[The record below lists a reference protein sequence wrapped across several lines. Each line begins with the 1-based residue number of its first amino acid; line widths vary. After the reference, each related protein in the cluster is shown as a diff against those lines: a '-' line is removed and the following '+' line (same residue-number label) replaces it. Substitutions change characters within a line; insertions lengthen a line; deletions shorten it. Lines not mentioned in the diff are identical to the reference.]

1 MKKFRHYA
9 LLLVTAMAV
18 FGCSKDYDDT
28 ELKQD
33 ISDLQS
39 RVEKLETWC
48 TTVNSQI
55 SALQG
60 LVTALEA
67 KDYVTGVSPVI
78 NGYTITFSKSD
89 AITIYNG
96 KDGAKGADGV
106 TPVIGVDQF
115 EGEYYWTVK
124 IGTAAATWML
134 DADGKK
140 IRTTGDKGADGSAGI
155 NGQSPVLSVA
165 TDTDGKVYWK
175 VNGEW
180 LLNSGKKVQA
190 TGDKGDKGETGSA
203 GSAGA
208 AGADGAQ
215 GDAVFAADGVTV
227 DKTKGTVTFTLAG
240 EDGETFTLPMASEM
254 KIFKEFTDCMVRPA
268 MKTLTLDLNLKQDE
282 YTAIKAE
289 LTSSKGMTTA
299 IVKATRA
306 AAGSPWGVTLKEPTF
321 NADKSIKENAVVTF
335 DFPADVAEDE
345 FALLKVAVID
355 TKGQEHAATRI
366 IVYSTKV
373 AVESVTLNQVT
384 IDVNVGDEA
393 NLIATVTPA
402 DATTQTLKWESSDDE
417 IVTVD
422 AAGKVT
428 GVKAGSATITVTSTA
443 DATKTAT
450 CAVTV
455 KSVAVTGVTLEGD
468 KTIAIGETLK
478 LTATIAPANATNKKI
493 TWNSSN
499 PEIASVGTDGTIEG
513 KAAGET
519 TVTVTTED
527 GSKTATCKVEVTSIK
542 AYNVGD
548 YYPDADDSSTA
559 VGVVF
564 QTTNGGVHGKV
575 ISLDETTTQWST
587 VNNYLIIDDY
597 NDGAA
602 NTKIIMEQ
610 AEAATKYPAAA
621 WCVAKGTGWYLPAM
635 GELEYFGR
643 IFRANVTTYN
653 TKFTNAGGTAIGLAW
668 EEDYYWTSNTDD
680 SGGNSAISFYGGGGS
695 MSTSGKDN
703 CRVRACYVY

>member
-48 TTVNSQI
+48 TTVNGQI

-67 KDYVTGVSPVI
+67 KDYVTGVSPVT

-106 TPVIGVDQF
+106 TPVIGVDKF

-124 IGTAAATWML
+124 IGTTAATWML

-140 IRTTGDKGADGSAGI
+140 IRTTGDKGVDGSAGI
-155 NGQSPVLSVA
+155 NGQSPVLSVV

-190 TGDKGDKGETGSA
+190 TGDKGDKGET

-240 EDGETFTLPMASEM
+240 EDGATFTLPMASEM

-335 DFPADVAEDE
+335 DFPTDVAEDE
-345 FALLKVAVID
+345 FALLKVTVID

-393 NLIATVTPA
+393 NLIATITPA

-428 GVKAGSATITVTSTA
+428 GVKVGSATITVTSTA

-450 CAVTV
+450 CTVTV

-468 KTIAIGETLK
+468 KAIAIGETVK

-493 TWNSSN
+493 IWNSSN
-499 PEIASVGTDGTIEG
+499 PEIASIGTDGTIEG

-527 GSKTATCKVEVTSIK
+527 GSKTATCKVEVTSIPLK

-564 QTTNGGVHGKV
+564 KITNRGVHGKV
-575 ISLDETTTQWST
+575 ISLDETTAQWST
-587 VNNYLIIDDY
+587 VNHYFTINDY

-610 AEAATKYPAAA
+610 AEADTKYPAAA
-621 WCVAKGTGWYLPAM
+621 WCVAKGVGWYLPAK
-635 GELEYFGR
+635 GELTGFGN
-643 IFRANVTTYN
+643 IWYANPTTYN
-653 TKFTNAGGTAIGLAW
+653 TKFTNAGGTAINL
-668 EEDYYWTSNTDD
+668 DTFKNYYWTSNTD
-680 SGGNSAISFYGGGGS
+680 SGSDSAISFNGGGS
-695 MSTSGKDN
+695 STSGKPSYK
-703 CRVRACYVY
+703 VRACYAY

>member
-48 TTVNSQI
+48 TTVNGQI

-67 KDYVTGVSPVI
+67 KDYVTGVSPVT
-78 NGYTITFSKSD
+78 NGYTINFSKSES
-89 AITIYNG
+89 ITIYNG

-106 TPVIGVDQF
+106 TPVIGVDKF

-124 IGTAAATWML
+124 IGTTAATWML

-140 IRTTGDKGADGSAGI
+140 IRTTGDKGVDGSAGI
-155 NGQSPVLSVA
+155 NGQSPVLSVV

-190 TGDKGDKGETGSA
+190 TGDKGDKGET

-240 EDGETFTLPMASEM
+240 EDGATFTLPMASEM

-335 DFPADVAEDE
+335 DFPTDVAEDE
-345 FALLKVAVID
+345 FALLKVTVID

-393 NLIATVTPA
+393 NLIATITPA

-428 GVKAGSATITVTSTA
+428 GVKVGSATITVTSTA

-450 CAVTV
+450 CTVTV

-468 KTIAIGETLK
+468 KAIAIGETVK

-493 TWNSSN
+493 IWNSSN
-499 PEIASVGTDGTIEG
+499 PEIASIGTDGTIEG

-527 GSKTATCKVEVTSIK
+527 GSKTATCKVEVTGIPLK

-564 QTTNGGVHGKV
+564 KITNGGVHGKV
-575 ISLDETTTQWST
+575 ISLDETTAQWST
-587 VNNYLIIDDY
+587 VNHYFTINDY

-610 AEAATKYPAAA
+610 AEADTKYPAAA
-621 WCVAKGTGWYLPAM
+621 WCVAKGVGWYLPAK
-635 GELEYFGR
+635 GELTGFGN
-643 IFRANVTTYN
+643 IWYANPTTYN
-653 TKFTNAGGTAIGLAW
+653 TKFTNAGGTAINL
-668 EEDYYWTSNTDD
+668 DTFKNYYWTSNTD
-680 SGGNSAISFYGGGGS
+680 SGSDSAISFNGGGS
-695 MSTSGKDN
+695 STSGKPSYK
-703 CRVRACYVY
+703 VRACYAY

>member
-48 TTVNSQI
+48 TTVNGQI

-67 KDYVTGVSPVI
+67 KDYVTGVSPVT

-96 KDGAKGADGV
+96 KDGAKGTDGV
-106 TPVIGVDQF
+106 TPVIGVDKF

-124 IGTAAATWML
+124 IGTTAATWML

-140 IRTTGDKGADGSAGI
+140 IRTTGDKGVDGSAGI
-155 NGQSPVLSVA
+155 NGQSPVLSVV

-190 TGDKGDKGETGSA
+190 TGDKGDKGET

-240 EDGETFTLPMASEM
+240 EDGATFTLPMASEM

-335 DFPADVAEDE
+335 DFPTDVAEDE
-345 FALLKVAVID
+345 FALLKVTVID

-393 NLIATVTPA
+393 NLIATITPA

-428 GVKAGSATITVTSTA
+428 GVKVGSATITVTSTA

-450 CAVTV
+450 CTVTV

-468 KTIAIGETLK
+468 KAIAIGETVK

-493 TWNSSN
+493 IWNSSN
-499 PEIASVGTDGTIEG
+499 PEIASIGTDGTIEG

-527 GSKTATCKVEVTSIK
+527 GSKTATCKVEVTSIPLK

-564 QTTNGGVHGKV
+564 KITNGGVHGKV
-575 ISLDETTTQWST
+575 ISLDETTAQWST
-587 VNNYLIIDDY
+587 VNHYFTINDY

-610 AEAATKYPAAA
+610 AEADTKYPAAA
-621 WCVAKGTGWYLPAM
+621 WCVAKGVGWYLPAK
-635 GELEYFGR
+635 GELTGFGN
-643 IFRANVTTYN
+643 IWYANPTTYN
-653 TKFTNAGGTAIGLAW
+653 TKFTNAGGTAINL
-668 EEDYYWTSNTDD
+668 DTFKNYYWTSNTD
-680 SGGNSAISFYGGGGS
+680 SGSDSAISFNGGGS
-695 MSTSGKDN
+695 STSGKPSYK
-703 CRVRACYVY
+703 VRACYAY

>member
-48 TTVNSQI
+48 TTVNGQI

-67 KDYVTGVSPVI
+67 KDYVTGVSPVT
-78 NGYTITFSKSD
+78 NGYTINFSKSES
-89 AITIYNG
+89 ITIYNG

-106 TPVIGVDQF
+106 TPVIGVDKF

-124 IGTAAATWML
+124 IGTTAATWML

-140 IRTTGDKGADGSAGI
+140 IRTTGDKGVDGSAGI
-155 NGQSPVLSVA
+155 NGQSPVLSVV

-190 TGDKGDKGETGSA
+190 TGDKGDKGET

-240 EDGETFTLPMASEM
+240 EDGATFTLPMASEM

-268 MKTLTLDLNLKQDE
+268 MKTLTLDLNLKHDE

-335 DFPADVAEDE
+335 DFPTDVAEDE
-345 FALLKVAVID
+345 FALLKVTVID

-393 NLIATVTPA
+393 NLIATITPA

-428 GVKAGSATITVTSTA
+428 GVKVGSATITVTSTA

-450 CAVTV
+450 CTVTV

-468 KTIAIGETLK
+468 KAIAIGETVK

-493 TWNSSN
+493 IWNSSN
-499 PEIASVGTDGTIEG
+499 PEIASIGTDGTIEG

-527 GSKTATCKVEVTSIK
+527 GSKTATCKVEVTSIPLK

-564 QTTNGGVHGKV
+564 KITNGGVHGKV
-575 ISLDETTTQWST
+575 ISLDETTAQWST
-587 VNNYLIIDDY
+587 VNHYFTINDY

-610 AEAATKYPAAA
+610 AEADTKYPAAA
-621 WCVAKGTGWYLPAM
+621 WCVAKGVGWYLPAK
-635 GELEYFGR
+635 GELTGFGN
-643 IFRANVTTYN
+643 IWYANPTTYN
-653 TKFTNAGGTAIGLAW
+653 TKFTNAGGTAINL
-668 EEDYYWTSNTDD
+668 DTFKNYYWTSNTD
-680 SGGNSAISFYGGGGS
+680 SGSDSAISFNGGGS
-695 MSTSGKDN
+695 STSGKPSYK
-703 CRVRACYVY
+703 VRACYAY

>member
-48 TTVNSQI
+48 TTVNGQI

-67 KDYVTGVSPVI
+67 KDYVTGVSPVT

-106 TPVIGVDQF
+106 TPVIGVDKF

-124 IGTAAATWML
+124 IGTTAATWML

-140 IRTTGDKGADGSAGI
+140 IRTTGDKGVDGSAGI
-155 NGQSPVLSVA
+155 NGQSPVLSVV

-190 TGDKGDKGETGSA
+190 TGDKGDKGET

-240 EDGETFTLPMASEM
+240 EDGATFTLPMASEM
-254 KIFKEFTDCMVRPA
+254 KIFKEFTDCMVHPA

-335 DFPADVAEDE
+335 DFPTDVAEDE
-345 FALLKVAVID
+345 FALLKVTVID

-393 NLIATVTPA
+393 NLIATITPA

-428 GVKAGSATITVTSTA
+428 GVKVGSATITVTSTA

-450 CAVTV
+450 CTVTV

-468 KTIAIGETLK
+468 KAIAIGETVK

-493 TWNSSN
+493 IWNSSN
-499 PEIASVGTDGTIEG
+499 PEIASIGTDGTIEG

-527 GSKTATCKVEVTSIK
+527 GSKTATCKVEVTSIPLK

-564 QTTNGGVHGKV
+564 KITNGGVHGKV
-575 ISLDETTTQWST
+575 ISLDETTAQWST
-587 VNNYLIIDDY
+587 VNHYFTINDY

-610 AEAATKYPAAA
+610 AEADTKYPAAA
-621 WCVAKGTGWYLPAM
+621 WCVAKGVGWYLPAK
-635 GELEYFGR
+635 GELTGFGN
-643 IFRANVTTYN
+643 IWYANPTTYN
-653 TKFTNAGGTAIGLAW
+653 TKFTNAGGTAINL
-668 EEDYYWTSNTDD
+668 DTFKNYYWTSNTD
-680 SGGNSAISFYGGGGS
+680 SGSDSAISFNGGGS
-695 MSTSGKDN
+695 STSGKPSYK
-703 CRVRACYVY
+703 VRACYAY

>member
-48 TTVNSQI
+48 TTVNGQI

-67 KDYVTGVSPVI
+67 KDYVTGVSPVT
-78 NGYTITFSKSD
+78 NGYTINFSKSES
-89 AITIYNG
+89 ITIYNG

-106 TPVIGVDQF
+106 TPVIGVDKF

-124 IGTAAATWML
+124 IGTTAATWML

-140 IRTTGDKGADGSAGI
+140 IRTTGDKGVDGSAGI
-155 NGQSPVLSVA
+155 NGQSPVLSVV

-190 TGDKGDKGETGSA
+190 TGDKGDKGET

-240 EDGETFTLPMASEM
+240 EDGATFTLPMASEM

-335 DFPADVAEDE
+335 DFPTDVAEDE
-345 FALLKVAVID
+345 FALLKVTVID

-393 NLIATVTPA
+393 NLIATITPA

-428 GVKAGSATITVTSTA
+428 GVKVGSATITVTSTA

-450 CAVTV
+450 CTVTV

-468 KTIAIGETLK
+468 KAIAIGETVK
-478 LTATIAPANATNKKI
+478 LTATIAPANATNKKNI
-493 TWNSSN
+493 WNSSN
-499 PEIASVGTDGTIEG
+499 PEIASIGTDGTIEG

-527 GSKTATCKVEVTSIK
+527 GSKTATCKVEVTSIPLK

-564 QTTNGGVHGKV
+564 KITNGGVHGKV
-575 ISLDETTTQWST
+575 ISLDETTAQWST
-587 VNNYLIIDDY
+587 VNHYFTINDY

-610 AEAATKYPAAA
+610 AEADTKYPAAA
-621 WCVAKGTGWYLPAM
+621 WCVAKGVGWYLPAK
-635 GELEYFGR
+635 GELTGFGN
-643 IFRANVTTYN
+643 IWYANPTTYN
-653 TKFTNAGGTAIGLAW
+653 TKFTNAGGTAINL
-668 EEDYYWTSNTDD
+668 DTFKNYYWTSNTD
-680 SGGNSAISFYGGGGS
+680 SGSDSAISFNGGGS
-695 MSTSGKDN
+695 STSGKPSYK
-703 CRVRACYVY
+703 VRACYAY

>member
-48 TTVNSQI
+48 TTVNGQI

-67 KDYVTGVSPVI
+67 KDYVTGVSPVT

-106 TPVIGVDQF
+106 TPVIGVDKF

-124 IGTAAATWML
+124 TGTAAATWIL

-140 IRTTGDKGADGSAGI
+140 IRTTGDKGADGSAGVA
-155 NGQSPVLSVA
+155 GTSPVLSVA
-165 TDTDGKVYWK
+165 ADTDGKVYWK

-190 TGDKGDKGETGSA
+190 TGDKGDKGET

-240 EDGETFTLPMASEM
+240 EDGATFTLPMASEM

-335 DFPADVAEDE
+335 DFPTDVAEDE
-345 FALLKVAVID
+345 FALLKVTVID

-393 NLIATVTPA
+393 NLIATITPA

-450 CAVTV
+450 CTVTV

-468 KTIAIGETLK
+468 KAIAIGETVK
-478 LTATIAPANATNKKI
+478 LTATIAPANATNKKNI
-493 TWNSSN
+493 WNSSN
-499 PEIASVGTDGTIEG
+499 PEIASIGTDGTIEG

-527 GSKTATCKVEVTSIK
+527 GSKTATCKVEVTSIPLK

-564 QTTNGGVHGKV
+564 KITNGGVHGKV
-575 ISLDETTTQWST
+575 ISLDETTAQWST
-587 VNNYLIIDDY
+587 VNHYFTINDY

-610 AEAATKYPAAA
+610 AEADTKYPAAA
-621 WCVAKGTGWYLPAM
+621 WCVAKGVGWYLPAK
-635 GELEYFGR
+635 GELTGFGN
-643 IFRANVTTYN
+643 IWYANPTTYN
-653 TKFTNAGGTAIGLAW
+653 TKFTNAGGTAINL
-668 EEDYYWTSNTDD
+668 DTFKNYYWTSNTD
-680 SGGNSAISFYGGGGS
+680 SGSDSAISFNGGGS
-695 MSTSGKDN
+695 STSGKPSYK
-703 CRVRACYVY
+703 VRACYAY

>member
-48 TTVNSQI
+48 TTVNGQI

-67 KDYVTGVSPVI
+67 KDYVTGVSPVT

-96 KDGAKGADGV
+96 KDGAKGTDGV
-106 TPVIGVDQF
+106 TPVIGVDKF

-124 IGTAAATWML
+124 IGTTAATWML

-140 IRTTGDKGADGSAGI
+140 IRTTGDKGVDGSAGI
-155 NGQSPVLSVA
+155 NGQSPVLSVV

-190 TGDKGDKGETGSA
+190 TGDKGDKGET

-240 EDGETFTLPMASEM
+240 EDGATFTLPMASEM

-335 DFPADVAEDE
+335 DFPTDVAEDE
-345 FALLKVAVID
+345 FALLKVTVID

-393 NLIATVTPA
+393 NLIATITPA

-428 GVKAGSATITVTSTA
+428 GVKVGSATITVTSTA

-450 CAVTV
+450 CTVTV

-468 KTIAIGETLK
+468 KAIAIGETVK

-493 TWNSSN
+493 IWNSSN
-499 PEIASVGTDGTIEG
+499 PEIASIGTDGTIEG

-527 GSKTATCKVEVTSIK
+527 GSKTATCKVEVTSIPLK

-564 QTTNGGVHGKV
+564 KITNGGVHGKV
-575 ISLDETTTQWST
+575 ISLDETTAQWST
-587 VNNYLIIDDY
+587 VNHYFTINDY

-610 AEAATKYPAAA
+610 AEADTKYPAAA
-621 WCVAKGTGWYLPAM
+621 WCVAKGVGWYLPAKA
-635 GELEYFGR
+635 ELTGFGN
-643 IFRANVTTYN
+643 IWYANPTTYN
-653 TKFTNAGGTAIGLAW
+653 TKFTNAGGTAINL
-668 EEDYYWTSNTDD
+668 DTFKNYYWTSNTD
-680 SGGNSAISFYGGGGS
+680 SGSDSAISFNGGGS
-695 MSTSGKDN
+695 STSGKPSYK
-703 CRVRACYVY
+703 VRACYAY

>member
-48 TTVNSQI
+48 TTVNGQI

-67 KDYVTGVSPVI
+67 KDYVTGVSPVT
-78 NGYTITFSKSD
+78 NGYTINFSKSES
-89 AITIYNG
+89 ITIYNG

-106 TPVIGVDQF
+106 TPVIGVDKF

-124 IGTAAATWML
+124 TGTAAATWIL

-140 IRTTGDKGADGSAGI
+140 IRTTGDKGADGSAGVA
-155 NGQSPVLSVA
+155 GTSPVLSVA
-165 TDTDGKVYWK
+165 ADTDGKVYWK

-190 TGDKGDKGETGSA
+190 TGDKGDKGET

-240 EDGETFTLPMASEM
+240 EDGATFTLPMASEM

-335 DFPADVAEDE
+335 DFPTDVAEDE
-345 FALLKVAVID
+345 FALLKVTVID

-393 NLIATVTPA
+393 NLIATITPA

-450 CAVTV
+450 CTVTV

-468 KTIAIGETLK
+468 KAIAIGETVK

-493 TWNSSN
+493 IWNSSN
-499 PEIASVGTDGTIEG
+499 PEIASIGTDGTIEG

-527 GSKTATCKVEVTSIK
+527 GSKTATCKVEVTSIPLK

-564 QTTNGGVHGKV
+564 KITNGGVHGKV
-575 ISLDETTTQWST
+575 ISLDETTAQWST
-587 VNNYLIIDDY
+587 VNHYFTINDY

-610 AEAATKYPAAA
+610 AEADTKYPAAA
-621 WCVAKGTGWYLPAM
+621 WCVAKGVGWYLPAK
-635 GELEYFGR
+635 GELTGFGN
-643 IFRANVTTYN
+643 IWYANPTTYN
-653 TKFTNAGGTAIGLAW
+653 TKFTNAGGTAINL
-668 EEDYYWTSNTDD
+668 DTFKNYYWTSNTD
-680 SGGNSAISFYGGGGS
+680 SGSDSAISFNGGGS
-695 MSTSGKDN
+695 STSGKPSYK
-703 CRVRACYVY
+703 VRACYAY

>member
-48 TTVNSQI
+48 TTVNGQI

-67 KDYVTGVSPVI
+67 KDYVTGVSPVT
-78 NGYTITFSKSD
+78 NGYTINFSKSES
-89 AITIYNG
+89 ITIYNG

-106 TPVIGVDQF
+106 TPVIGVDKF
-115 EGEYYWTVK
+115 EGESYWTVK
-124 IGTAAATWML
+124 IGTTAATWML

-140 IRTTGDKGADGSAGI
+140 IRTTGDKGVDGSAGI
-155 NGQSPVLSVA
+155 NGQSPVLSVV

-190 TGDKGDKGETGSA
+190 TGDKGDKGET

-240 EDGETFTLPMASEM
+240 EDGATFTLPMASEM

-335 DFPADVAEDE
+335 DFPTDVAEDE
-345 FALLKVAVID
+345 FALLKVTVID

-393 NLIATVTPA
+393 NLIATITPA

-428 GVKAGSATITVTSTA
+428 GVKVGSATITVTSTA

-450 CAVTV
+450 CTVTV

-468 KTIAIGETLK
+468 KAIAIGETVK

-493 TWNSSN
+493 IWNSSN
-499 PEIASVGTDGTIEG
+499 PEIASIGTDGTIEG

-527 GSKTATCKVEVTSIK
+527 GSKTATCKVEVTSIPLK

-564 QTTNGGVHGKV
+564 KITNGGVHGKV
-575 ISLDETTTQWST
+575 ISLDETTAQWST
-587 VNNYLIIDDY
+587 VNHYFTINDY

-610 AEAATKYPAAA
+610 AEADTKYPAAA
-621 WCVAKGTGWYLPAM
+621 WCVAKGVGWYLPAK
-635 GELEYFGR
+635 GELTGFGN
-643 IFRANVTTYN
+643 IWYANPTTYN
-653 TKFTNAGGTAIGLAW
+653 TKFTNAGGTAINL
-668 EEDYYWTSNTDD
+668 DTFKNYYWTSNTD
-680 SGGNSAISFYGGGGS
+680 SGSDSAISFNGGGS
-695 MSTSGKDN
+695 STSGKPSYK
-703 CRVRACYVY
+703 VRACYAY

>member
-48 TTVNSQI
+48 TTVNGQI

-67 KDYVTGVSPVI
+67 KDYVTGVSPVT
-78 NGYTITFSKSD
+78 NGYTINFSKSES
-89 AITIYNG
+89 ITIYNG

-106 TPVIGVDQF
+106 TPVIGVDKF

-124 IGTAAATWML
+124 IGTTAATWML

-140 IRTTGDKGADGSAGI
+140 IRTTGDKGVDGSAGI
-155 NGQSPVLSVA
+155 NGQSPVLSVV

-190 TGDKGDKGETGSA
+190 TGDKGDKGET

-240 EDGETFTLPMASEM
+240 EDGATFTLPMASEM

-335 DFPADVAEDE
+335 DFPTDVAEDE
-345 FALLKVAVID
+345 FALLKVTVID

-393 NLIATVTPA
+393 NLIATITPA

-428 GVKAGSATITVTSTA
+428 GVKVGSATITVTSTA

-450 CAVTV
+450 CTVTV

-468 KTIAIGETLK
+468 KAIAIGETVK

-493 TWNSSN
+493 IWNSSN
-499 PEIASVGTDGTIEG
+499 PEIASIGTDGTIEG

-519 TVTVTTED
+519 TVTATTED
-527 GSKTATCKVEVTSIK
+527 GSKTATCKVEVTSIPLK

-564 QTTNGGVHGKV
+564 KITNGGVHGKV
-575 ISLDETTTQWST
+575 ISLDETTAQWST
-587 VNNYLIIDDY
+587 VNHYFTINDY

-610 AEAATKYPAAA
+610 AEADTKYPAAA
-621 WCVAKGTGWYLPAM
+621 WCVAKGVGWYLPAK
-635 GELEYFGR
+635 GELTGFGN
-643 IFRANVTTYN
+643 IWYANPTTYN
-653 TKFTNAGGTAIGLAW
+653 TKFTNAGGTAINL
-668 EEDYYWTSNTDD
+668 DTFKNYYWTSNTD
-680 SGGNSAISFYGGGGS
+680 SGSDSAISFNGGGS
-695 MSTSGKDN
+695 STSGKPSYK
-703 CRVRACYVY
+703 VRACYAY

>member
-1 MKKFRHYA
+1 M
-9 LLLVTAMAV
+9 T
-18 FGCSKDYDDT
+18 
-28 ELKQD
+28 
-33 ISDLQS
+33 
-39 RVEKLETWC
+39 
-48 TTVNSQI
+48 
-55 SALQG
+55 
-60 LVTALEA
+60 
-67 KDYVTGVSPVI
+67 
-78 NGYTITFSKSD
+78 NGYTINFSKGES
-89 AITIYNG
+89 ITIYNG

-106 TPVIGVDQF
+106 TPVIGVDKF

-124 IGTAAATWML
+124 IGTTAATWML

-140 IRTTGDKGADGSAGI
+140 IRTTGDKGVDGSAGI
-155 NGQSPVLSVA
+155 NGQSPVLSVV

-190 TGDKGDKGETGSA
+190 TGDKGDKGET

-240 EDGETFTLPMASEM
+240 EDGATFTLPMASEM

-335 DFPADVAEDE
+335 DFPTDVAEDE
-345 FALLKVAVID
+345 FALLKVTVID

-393 NLIATVTPA
+393 NLIATITPA

-428 GVKAGSATITVTSTA
+428 GVKVGSATITVTSTA

-450 CAVTV
+450 CTVTV

-468 KTIAIGETLK
+468 KAIAIGETVK

-493 TWNSSN
+493 IWNSSN
-499 PEIASVGTDGTIEG
+499 PEIASIGTDGTIEG

-527 GSKTATCKVEVTSIK
+527 GSKTATCKVEVTSIPLK

-564 QTTNGGVHGKV
+564 KITNGGVHGKV
-575 ISLDETTTQWST
+575 ISLDETTAQWST
-587 VNNYLIIDDY
+587 VNHYFTINDY

-610 AEAATKYPAAA
+610 AEADTKYPAAA
-621 WCVAKGTGWYLPAM
+621 WCVAKGVGWYLPAK
-635 GELEYFGR
+635 GELTGFGN
-643 IFRANVTTYN
+643 IWYANPTTYN
-653 TKFTNAGGTAIGLAW
+653 TKFTNAGGTAINL
-668 EEDYYWTSNTDD
+668 DTFKNYYWTSNTD
-680 SGGNSAISFYGGGGS
+680 SGSDSAISFNGGGS
-695 MSTSGKDN
+695 STSGKPSYK
-703 CRVRACYVY
+703 VRACYAY

>member
-1 MKKFRHYA
+1 
-9 LLLVTAMAV
+9 MAV

-48 TTVNSQI
+48 TTVNGQI

-67 KDYVTGVSPVI
+67 KDYVTGVSPVT

-106 TPVIGVDQF
+106 TPVIGVDKF

-124 IGTAAATWML
+124 IGTTAATWML

-140 IRTTGDKGADGSAGI
+140 IRTTGDKGVDGSAGI
-155 NGQSPVLSVA
+155 NGQSPVLSVV

-190 TGDKGDKGETGSA
+190 TGDKGDKGET

-240 EDGETFTLPMASEM
+240 EDGATFTLPMASEM

-335 DFPADVAEDE
+335 DFPTDVAEDE
-345 FALLKVAVID
+345 FALLKVTVID

-393 NLIATVTPA
+393 NLIATITPA

-428 GVKAGSATITVTSTA
+428 GVKVGSATITVTSTA

-450 CAVTV
+450 CTVTV

-468 KTIAIGETLK
+468 KAIAIGETVK

-493 TWNSSN
+493 IWNSSN
-499 PEIASVGTDGTIEG
+499 PEIASIGTDGTIEG

-527 GSKTATCKVEVTSIK
+527 GSKTATCKVEVTSIPLK

-564 QTTNGGVHGKV
+564 KITNGGVHGKV
-575 ISLDETTTQWST
+575 ISLDETTAQWST
-587 VNNYLIIDDY
+587 VNHYFTINDY

-610 AEAATKYPAAA
+610 AEADTKYPAAA
-621 WCVAKGTGWYLPAM
+621 WCVAKGVGWYLPAK
-635 GELEYFGR
+635 GELTGFGN
-643 IFRANVTTYN
+643 IWYANPTTYN
-653 TKFTNAGGTAIGLAW
+653 TKFTNAGGTAINL
-668 EEDYYWTSNTDD
+668 DTFKNYYWTSNTD
-680 SGGNSAISFYGGGGS
+680 SGSDSAISFNGGGS
-695 MSTSGKDN
+695 STSGKPSYK
-703 CRVRACYVY
+703 VRACYAY

>member
-48 TTVNSQI
+48 TTVNGQI

-67 KDYVTGVSPVI
+67 KDYVTGVSPVT
-78 NGYTITFSKSD
+78 NGYTINFSKSES
-89 AITIYNG
+89 ITIYNG
-96 KDGAKGADGV
+96 KDGAKGTDGV
-106 TPVIGVDQF
+106 TPVIGVDKF

-124 IGTAAATWML
+124 IGTTAATWML

-140 IRTTGDKGADGSAGI
+140 IRTTGDKGVDGSAGI
-155 NGQSPVLSVA
+155 NGQSPVLSVV

-190 TGDKGDKGETGSA
+190 TGDKGDKGET

-240 EDGETFTLPMASEM
+240 EDGATFTLPMASEM

-335 DFPADVAEDE
+335 DFPTDVAEDE
-345 FALLKVAVID
+345 FALLKVTVID

-393 NLIATVTPA
+393 NLIATITPA

-428 GVKAGSATITVTSTA
+428 GVKVGSATITVTSTA

-450 CAVTV
+450 CTVTV

-468 KTIAIGETLK
+468 KAIAIGETVK

-493 TWNSSN
+493 IWNSSN
-499 PEIASVGTDGTIEG
+499 PEIASIGTDGTIEG

-527 GSKTATCKVEVTSIK
+527 GSKTATCKVEVTSIPLK

-564 QTTNGGVHGKV
+564 KITNGGVHGKV
-575 ISLDETTTQWST
+575 ISLDETTAQWST
-587 VNNYLIIDDY
+587 VNHYFTINDY

-610 AEAATKYPAAA
+610 AEADTKYPAAA
-621 WCVAKGTGWYLPAM
+621 WCVAKGVGWYLPAK
-635 GELEYFGR
+635 GELTGFGN
-643 IFRANVTTYN
+643 IWYANPTTYN
-653 TKFTNAGGTAIGLAW
+653 TKFTNAGGTAINL
-668 EEDYYWTSNTDD
+668 DTFKNYYWTSNTD
-680 SGGNSAISFYGGGGS
+680 SGSDSAISFNGGGS
-695 MSTSGKDN
+695 STSGKPSYK
-703 CRVRACYVY
+703 VRACYAY

>member
-1 MKKFRHYA
+1 M
-9 LLLVTAMAV
+9 
-18 FGCSKDYDDT
+18 
-28 ELKQD
+28 
-33 ISDLQS
+33 
-39 RVEKLETWC
+39 
-48 TTVNSQI
+48 
-55 SALQG
+55 
-60 LVTALEA
+60 
-67 KDYVTGVSPVI
+67 
-78 NGYTITFSKSD
+78 
-89 AITIYNG
+89 
-96 KDGAKGADGV
+96 
-106 TPVIGVDQF
+106 
-115 EGEYYWTVK
+115 
-124 IGTAAATWML
+124 
-134 DADGKK
+134 
-140 IRTTGDKGADGSAGI
+140 
-155 NGQSPVLSVA
+155 
-165 TDTDGKVYWK
+165 
-175 VNGEW
+175 
-180 LLNSGKKVQA
+180 NSGKKVQA
-190 TGDKGDKGETGSA
+190 TGDKGDKGET

-240 EDGETFTLPMASEM
+240 EDGATFTLPMASEM

-335 DFPADVAEDE
+335 DFPTDVAEDE
-345 FALLKVAVID
+345 FALLKVTVID

-393 NLIATVTPA
+393 NLIATITPA

-428 GVKAGSATITVTSTA
+428 GVKVGSATITVTSTA

-450 CAVTV
+450 CTVTV

-468 KTIAIGETLK
+468 KAIAIGETVK

-493 TWNSSN
+493 IWNSSN
-499 PEIASVGTDGTIEG
+499 PEIASIGTDGTIEG

-527 GSKTATCKVEVTSIK
+527 GSKTATCKVEVTSIPLK

-564 QTTNGGVHGKV
+564 KITNGGVHGKV
-575 ISLDETTTQWST
+575 ISLDETTAQWST
-587 VNNYLIIDDY
+587 VNHYFTINDY

-610 AEAATKYPAAA
+610 AEADTKYPAAA
-621 WCVAKGTGWYLPAM
+621 WCVAKGVGWYLPAKA
-635 GELEYFGR
+635 ELTGFGN
-643 IFRANVTTYN
+643 IWYANPTTYN
-653 TKFTNAGGTAIGLAW
+653 TKFTNAGGTAINL
-668 EEDYYWTSNTDD
+668 DTFKNYYWTSNTD
-680 SGGNSAISFYGGGGS
+680 SGSDSAISFNGGGS
-695 MSTSGKDN
+695 STSGKPSYK
-703 CRVRACYVY
+703 VRACYAY

>member
-1 MKKFRHYA
+1 MNKFRHYA

-48 TTVNSQI
+48 TTVNGQI

-67 KDYVTGVSPVI
+67 KDYVTGVSPVT
-78 NGYTITFSKSD
+78 NGYTINFSKSES
-89 AITIYNG
+89 ITIYNG

-106 TPVIGVDQF
+106 TPVIGVDKF

-124 IGTAAATWML
+124 IGTTAATWML

-140 IRTTGDKGADGSAGI
+140 IRTTGDKGVDGSAGI
-155 NGQSPVLSVA
+155 NGQSPVLSVV

-190 TGDKGDKGETGSA
+190 TGDKGDNGET

-240 EDGETFTLPMASEM
+240 EDGATFTLPMASEM

-335 DFPADVAEDE
+335 DFPTDVAEDE
-345 FALLKVAVID
+345 FALLKVTVID

-393 NLIATVTPA
+393 NLIATITPA

-428 GVKAGSATITVTSTA
+428 GVKVGSATITVTSTA

-450 CAVTV
+450 CTVTV

-468 KTIAIGETLK
+468 KAIAIGETVK

-493 TWNSSN
+493 IWNSSN
-499 PEIASVGTDGTIEG
+499 PEIASIGTDGTIEG

-527 GSKTATCKVEVTSIK
+527 GSKTATCKVEVTSIPLK

-564 QTTNGGVHGKV
+564 KITNGGVHGKV
-575 ISLDETTTQWST
+575 ISLDETTAQWST
-587 VNNYLIIDDY
+587 VNHYFTMNDY

-610 AEAATKYPAAA
+610 AEADTKYPAAA
-621 WCVAKGTGWYLPAM
+621 WCVAKGVGWYLPAK
-635 GELEYFGR
+635 GELTGFGN
-643 IFRANVTTYN
+643 IWYANPTTYN
-653 TKFTNAGGTAIGLAW
+653 TKFTNAGGTAINL
-668 EEDYYWTSNTDD
+668 DTFKNYYWTSNTD
-680 SGGNSAISFYGGGGS
+680 SGSDSAISFNGGGS
-695 MSTSGKDN
+695 STSGKPSYK
-703 CRVRACYVY
+703 VRACYAY

>member
-48 TTVNSQI
+48 TTVNGQI

-67 KDYVTGVSPVI
+67 KDYVTGVSPVT
-78 NGYTITFSKSD
+78 NGYTINFSKSES
-89 AITIYNG
+89 ITIYNG

-106 TPVIGVDQF
+106 TPVIGVDKF

-124 IGTAAATWML
+124 IGTTAATWML

-140 IRTTGDKGADGSAGI
+140 IRTTGDKGVDGSAGI
-155 NGQSPVLSVA
+155 NGQSPVLSVV

-190 TGDKGDKGETGSA
+190 TGDKGDKGET

-240 EDGETFTLPMASEM
+240 EDGATFTLPMASEM

-335 DFPADVAEDE
+335 DFPTDVAEDE
-345 FALLKVAVID
+345 FALLKVTVID

-393 NLIATVTPA
+393 NLIATITPA

-428 GVKAGSATITVTSTA
+428 GVKVGSATITVTSTA

-450 CAVTV
+450 CTVTV

-468 KTIAIGETLK
+468 KAIAIGETVK

-493 TWNSSN
+493 IWNSSN
-499 PEIASVGTDGTIEG
+499 PEIASIGTDGTIEG

-527 GSKTATCKVEVTSIK
+527 GSKTATCKVEVTSIPLK

-564 QTTNGGVHGKV
+564 KITNGGVHGKV
-575 ISLDETTTQWST
+575 ISLDETTAQWST
-587 VNNYLIIDDY
+587 VNHYFTMNDY

-610 AEAATKYPAAA
+610 AEADTKYPAAA
-621 WCVAKGTGWYLPAM
+621 WCVAKGVGWYLPAK
-635 GELEYFGR
+635 GELTGFGN
-643 IFRANVTTYN
+643 IWYANPTTYN
-653 TKFTNAGGTAIGLAW
+653 TKFTNAGGTAINL
-668 EEDYYWTSNTDD
+668 DTFKNYYWTSNTD
-680 SGGNSAISFYGGGGS
+680 SGSDSAISFNGGGS
-695 MSTSGKDN
+695 STSGKPSYK
-703 CRVRACYVY
+703 VRACYAY

>member
-33 ISDLQS
+33 ISNLQS

-48 TTVNSQI
+48 TTVNGQI

-67 KDYVTGVSPVI
+67 KDYVTGVSPMT
-78 NGYTITFSKSD
+78 NGYTINFSKGES
-89 AITIYNG
+89 ITIYNG

-106 TPVIGVDQF
+106 TPVIGVDKF

-124 IGTAAATWML
+124 IGTTAATWML

-140 IRTTGDKGADGSAGI
+140 IRTTGDKGVDGSAGI
-155 NGQSPVLSVA
+155 NGQSPVLSVV

-180 LLNSGKKVQA
+180 LLNNGKKVQA
-190 TGDKGDKGETGSA
+190 TGDKGDKGET

-240 EDGETFTLPMASEM
+240 EDGATFTLPMASEM

-335 DFPADVAEDE
+335 DFPTDVAEDE
-345 FALLKVAVID
+345 FALLKVTVID

-393 NLIATVTPA
+393 NLIATITPA

-450 CAVTV
+450 CTVTV

-468 KTIAIGETLK
+468 KAIAIGETVK

-493 TWNSSN
+493 IWNSSN
-499 PEIASVGTDGTIEG
+499 PEIASIGTDGTIEG

-527 GSKTATCKVEVTSIK
+527 GSKTATCKVEVTSIPLK

-564 QTTNGGVHGKV
+564 KITNGGVHGKV
-575 ISLDETTTQWST
+575 ISLDETTAQWST
-587 VNNYLIIDDY
+587 VNHYFTINDY

-610 AEAATKYPAAA
+610 AEADTKYPAAA
-621 WCVAKGTGWYLPAM
+621 WCVAKGVGWYLPAK
-635 GELEYFGR
+635 GELTGFGN
-643 IFRANVTTYN
+643 IWYANPTTYN
-653 TKFTNAGGTAIGLAW
+653 TKFTNAGGTAINL
-668 EEDYYWTSNTDD
+668 DTFKNYYWTSNTD
-680 SGGNSAISFYGGGGS
+680 SGSDSAISFNGGGS
-695 MSTSGKDN
+695 STSGKPSYK
-703 CRVRACYVY
+703 VRACYAY

>member
-48 TTVNSQI
+48 TTVNGQI

-67 KDYVTGVSPVI
+67 KDYVTGVSPVT
-78 NGYTITFSKSD
+78 NGYTINFSKSES
-89 AITIYNG
+89 ITIYNG

-106 TPVIGVDQF
+106 TPVIGVDKF

-124 IGTAAATWML
+124 IGTTAATWML
-134 DADGKK
+134 DTDGKK
-140 IRTTGDKGADGSAGI
+140 IRTTGDKGVDGSAGI
-155 NGQSPVLSVA
+155 NGQSPVLSVV

-190 TGDKGDKGETGSA
+190 TGDKGDKGET

-240 EDGETFTLPMASEM
+240 EDGATFTLPMASEM

-335 DFPADVAEDE
+335 DFPTDVAEDE
-345 FALLKVAVID
+345 FALLKVTVID

-393 NLIATVTPA
+393 NLIATITPA

-428 GVKAGSATITVTSTA
+428 GVKVGSATITVTSTA

-450 CAVTV
+450 CTVTV

-468 KTIAIGETLK
+468 KAIAIGETVK

-493 TWNSSN
+493 IWNSSN
-499 PEIASVGTDGTIEG
+499 PEIASIGTDGTIEG

-527 GSKTATCKVEVTSIK
+527 GSKTATCKVEVTSIPLK

-564 QTTNGGVHGKV
+564 KITNGGVHGKV
-575 ISLDETTTQWST
+575 ISLDETTAQWST
-587 VNNYLIIDDY
+587 VNHYFTINDY

-610 AEAATKYPAAA
+610 AEADTKYPAAA
-621 WCVAKGTGWYLPAM
+621 WCVAKGVGWYLPAK
-635 GELEYFGR
+635 GELTGFGN
-643 IFRANVTTYN
+643 IWYANPTTYN
-653 TKFTNAGGTAIGLAW
+653 TKFTNAGGTAINL
-668 EEDYYWTSNTDD
+668 DTFKNYYWTSNTD
-680 SGGNSAISFYGGGGS
+680 SGSDSAISFNGGGS
-695 MSTSGKDN
+695 STSGKPSYK
-703 CRVRACYVY
+703 VRACYAY